1 MEFNNLAHE
10 NLGYTRE
17 EFEKLKIPDFE
28 VVESPEETEAHIEKV
43 VKRGSDDFETKHKT
57 KDGDIRNIHV
67 SSRTLSL
74 QGKIYIQSIWRD
86 ITERIQAEEEIRNLA
101 KFPSENPNPVL
112 RVAKDGTILYVND
125 ASKPLLDEWDCEIGQ
140 SLPASWKKAITE
152 SHNAGKSRIEEV
164 NIGDRIFSFLMA
176 PVMDEGYIN
185 LYGLDI
191 TERKQAEVELR
202 VSQAK
207 AVRGQQLLLALSKA
221 AQAVQ
226 RARTTEEILRTV
238 GEEIS
243 NLGYH
248 TGIFTVTE
256 DRKHL
261 EASYMSF
268 AKKSIR
274 AAEKLTGISGKD
286 YRFPIVEGGFF
297 EKIIADGET
306 VFKEQG
312 DDFAYEAL
320 PKASRPLAGKL
331 AELLGIQQ
339 IIFTPLTSGG
349 ETQGL
354 LYVIGSDLSE
364 VDTVTVSTF
373 ANQTTIALESIMLF
387 EQVLHGRQRLQKLS
401 RKLVVAQEKER
412 RHIARELHDEIG
424 QLLTGLKLT
433 WEMSKQQK
441 PKEAKVSRQEASD
454 IIDELMVRV
463 RDLSLDLLPAMLDD
477 LGLIPTLEWH
487 FERYSNQTNVQI
499 DFEHSGIEE
508 RNLPLEVKTA
518 AYRIVQEALTNIA
531 RHAGVNEAEVKIG
544 VEKETLSIRIE
555 DAGAGFDLK
564 TAMEVNSTLGLV
576 GMQERAS
583 SVGGRVT
590 VKTRRRKGTRLLAEL
605 PIQGKFER
613 RDKRIR
619 K

>member
-1 MEFNNLAHE
+1 
-10 NLGYTRE
+10 
-17 EFEKLKIPDFE
+17 
-28 VVESPEETEAHIEKV
+28 
-43 VKRGSDDFETKHKT
+43 
-57 KDGDIRNIHV
+57 
-67 SSRTLSL
+67 
-74 QGKIYIQSIWRD
+74 
-86 ITERIQAEEEIRNLA
+86 
-101 KFPSENPNPVL
+101 
-112 RVAKDGTILYVND
+112 
-125 ASKPLLDEWDCEIGQ
+125 
-140 SLPASWKKAITE
+140 
-152 SHNAGKSRIEEV
+152 
-164 NIGDRIFSFLMA
+164 
-176 PVMDEGYIN
+176 
-185 LYGLDI
+185 
-191 TERKQAEVELR
+191 
-202 VSQAK
+202 
-207 AVRGQQLLLALSKA
+207 VRGQQLLLALSRA

-226 RARTTEEILRTV
+226 RARTTEEVFRTV

-248 TGIFTVTE
+248 TGVFNLTE
-256 DRKHL
+256 DRKYL
-261 EASYMSF
+261 EANYMSF

-274 AAEKLTGISGKD
+274 TAEKLTGISGKD

-312 DDFAYEAL
+312 VDLIFEAL
-320 PKASRPLAGKL
+320 PKVSRPLAGKVG
-331 AELLGIQQ
+331 EILGIQNV
-339 IIFTPLTSGG
+339 IFTPLTSGG

-364 VDTVTVSTF
+364 ADTVTVSTF

-387 EQVLHGRQRLQKLS
+387 EQVLHGRERLQKLS
-401 RKLVVAQEKER
+401 RQLVVAQEEER

-499 DFEHSGIEE
+499 EFEHSGLEE
-508 RNLPLEVKTA
+508 GHLSMEVKTT

-531 RHAGVNEAEVKIG
+531 RHAGVKEAEVKIG
-544 VEKETLSIRIE
+544 VEEDLLWIRVE
-555 DAGAGFDLK
+555 DAGAGFDFK
-564 TAMEVNSTLGLV
+564 NAMEVSSTLGLI

-590 VKTRRRKGTRLLAEL
+590 VKTSPRKGTRLLMEL
-605 PIQGKFER
+605 PIQGKLER
-613 RDKRIR
+613 RQERHR
-619 K
+619 